1 MADARKR
8 TRGGEAWRE
17 LVKADENGKTED
29 ETGQQD
35 VAARRR
41 VRPDR
46 RVSPAASVRCAPPA
60 YRVSQQGFSPIST
73 DT

>member
-17 LVKADENGKTED
+17 LVKADENGKTEE
-29 ETGQQD
+29 ETRRQD

-41 VRPDR
+41 GRPDR
-46 RVSPAASVRCAPPA
+46 RVSPAASVR
-60 YRVSQQGFSPIST
+60 
-73 DT
+73 